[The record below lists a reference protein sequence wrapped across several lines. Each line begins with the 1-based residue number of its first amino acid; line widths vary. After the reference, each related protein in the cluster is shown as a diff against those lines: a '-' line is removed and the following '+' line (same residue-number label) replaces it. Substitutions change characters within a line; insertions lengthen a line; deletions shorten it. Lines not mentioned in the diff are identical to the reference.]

1 MIKVN
6 LGGAHEKLRRLTQKA
21 QEDADRARKKITT
34 EVLGHAIMA
43 SPVDTGRF
51 AGNWRVT
58 EGQAASGTTDRLDK
72 TGSAAMAE
80 LNAVVGVS
88 AGDSDIF
95 LVNNLPYAG
104 RLEYDHHSPQA
115 PGGMVGP
122 AIAILPQI
130 INAAIR
136 NGGR

>member
-6 LGGAHEKLRRLTQKA
+6 LSGAVAKLQRITQKA
-21 QEDADRARKKITT
+21 QDDAERVRKQITT

-43 SPVDTGRF
+43 SPVKDGHF
-51 AGNWRVT
+51 AGNWRTAQSVMP
-58 EGQAASGTTDRLDK
+58 SGVVDRLDTSK
-72 TGSAAMAE
+72 QIAMSEMLTTVAGSTGD
-80 LNAVVGVS
+80 
-88 AGDSDIF
+88 GDIY
-95 LVNNLPYAG
+95 LVNNLPYAEP
-104 RLEYDHHSPQA
+104 LELGHSPQA
-115 PGGMVGP
+115 PGGMIGP

>member
-6 LGGAHEKLRRLTQKA
+6 LSGAVAALQRATQKA
-21 QEDADRARKKITT
+21 QADADRARKKIIT

-43 SPVDTGRF
+43 SPIDTGRF
-51 AGNWRVT
+51 AGNWRTAQSVMPV
-58 EGQAASGTTDRLDK
+58 GVVDRLDTSGQIAMSEMLTTVAGS
-72 TGSAAMAE
+72 TGD
-80 LNAVVGVS
+80 
-88 AGDSDIF
+88 GDIY
-95 LVNNLPYAG
+95 LVNNLPYAEL
-104 RLEYDHHSPQA
+104 LELGHSPQA

-122 AIAILPQI
+122 AMAILPQI